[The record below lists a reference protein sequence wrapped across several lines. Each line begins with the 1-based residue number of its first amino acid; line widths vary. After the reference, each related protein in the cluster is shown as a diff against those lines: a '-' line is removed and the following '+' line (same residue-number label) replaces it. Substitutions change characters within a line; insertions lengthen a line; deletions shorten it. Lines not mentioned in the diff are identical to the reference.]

1 MCSPYLT
8 GSLAVMLV
16 IVSFNY
22 WTVSTEN
29 NDLAKK
35 MQELQQQLKTGTNH
49 IESLE
54 SEIKDL
60 RNTNDKIKVLKN
72 SEKSLKEEAEKKFKK
87 VFERKIE
94 LENEVKEQKSLL
106 AGDEEDAKRLAEE
119 KAELEK
125 EVNSVREELDSVK
138 LNMTTCQAELAS
150 ERAEKLL
157 VPPVGAN
164 RIPPL
169 HLDNKYNLGPGQ
181 LPDINPDSV
190 SVVKK
195 ETQGKCGGGEGPGM
209 LSSVLSVL
217 LSVKLQD
224 TFRRRYDVP

>member
-119 KAELEK
+119 KAELEPILG
-125 EVNSVREELDSVK
+125 RL
-138 LNMTTCQAELAS
+138 
-150 ERAEKLL
+150 
-157 VPPVGAN
+157 GAYLK
-164 RIPPL
+164 R
-169 HLDNKYNLGPGQ
+169 K
-181 LPDINPDSV
+181 
-190 SVVKK
+190 
-195 ETQGKCGGGEGPGM
+195 
-209 LSSVLSVL
+209 
-217 LSVKLQD
+217 
-224 TFRRRYDVP
+224 